1 VDCERADAPE
11 VVFLANKPDAPSF
24 RHRLQPALPE
34 LAARGFRPSVEVL
47 PSGVVL
53 LRLLER
59 RRRLSSAAA
68 VVLAKT
74 KLHPPEARLLR
85 RWCRRVVY
93 DFDDAVY
100 TVRPRRV
107 GHRPAQSP
115 LRQWRF
121 ATLCGIADL
130 VLACNE
136 TLAARARPHAKRVEV
151 VPTPVDLER
160 YPKDPPSRS
169 PARTLVWIGMPENL
183 RYLELVHSALARLAG
198 EFRDLTL
205 RIISSAAPPWTDVP
219 IELVPWSEA
228 GEVDALRTADIGIMP
243 LSDDHWSNGKCS
255 FKLVQYMAASLPCV
269 ASRVAMNCEVVTPGR
284 NGYLAATAVEWEN
297 HLRALLTEDDR
308 GRSLGRAGRQLVEQ
322 RFDRRLVAPHTAEL
336 IAAVARPQPQQELTL
351 NHQS

>member
-11 VVFLANKPDAPSF
+11 VVFLTNKPDAPSF
-24 RHRLQPALPE
+24 RHRLQPTLPE

>member
-1 VDCERADAPE
+1 MRPEQTGAPQ
-11 VVFLANKPDAPSF
+11 VVFLTNKPDAPSF
-24 RHRLQPALPE
+24 RHRLRPVLPE
-34 LAARGFRPSVEVL
+34 LEVRGFRSSVALL
-47 PSGVVL
+47 PSGIVL
-53 LRLLER
+53 LRVLEQR
-59 RRRLSSAAA
+59 HRLSAAA
-68 VVLAKT
+68 VAVLAKT

-85 RWCRRVVY
+85 RWCRSIVY

-100 TVRPRRV
+100 TVRPRRI

-136 TLAARARPHAKRVEV
+136 TLAARARPHARRVEV
-151 VPTPVDLER
+151 VPTPVDVSR

-169 PARTLVWIGMPENL
+169 PGRTLVWIGMPENL

-198 EFRDLTL
+198 EFRNLTL

-243 LSDDHWSNGKCS
+243 LSDDDWSNGKCS

-269 ASRVAMNCEVVTPGR
+269 ASRVAMNCEVVTPGS
-284 NGYLAATAVEWEN
+284 NGYLAATPEEWEDR
-297 HLRALLTEDDR
+297 LRVLLTADDR
-308 GRSLGRAGRQLVEQ
+308 GRSLGRSGRQLVEQ

-336 IAAVARPQPQQELTL
+336 IAAVARAQPQ
-351 NHQS
+351 H